1 MGIRFDRYASTAGL
15 PTLAPVALIVAAG
28 LKVPTMPEPQ
38 RPFLQIPLPMP
49 GTVDLSVR
57 EHDDAPAA
65 PTRGVNVFDM
75 V

>member
-1 MGIRFDRYASTAGL
+1 MGIRFDRYDTTAGL

-28 LKVPTMPEPQ
+28 RKAPTTPEPQ

-49 GTVDLSVR
+49 RTADMSVR
-57 EHDDAPAA
+57 EHDDGPAA